1 MPLLSPRAPGATS
14 LAVRREDSTLSAIL
28 EFQSPS
34 AAIVATPVPRAARG
48 TILAIASMF
57 AAWMAALGLIPIDRV
72 VTAQGKVVSQTPTL
86 VVQPLETSIVRSI
99 DVAEGQSVRAGDV
112 LARLDPTF
120 AAADVGALA
129 SQVSMLAAEVS
140 RLRAEAER
148 QLFTYSGSDPNLLL
162 QATIFALRQSERN
175 FKLETYQ
182 QRLNGLQAAVARSV
196 ADAEAFRARKVV
208 AEQALSVRK
217 ELEKRQLGSV
227 LNSLAATDNLLE
239 VSRSLSG
246 ATESAESARH
256 DVDAMKAERDAY
268 DQNWNADV
276 SQKLSEQGQK
286 LADAQEQLSKAQL
299 RQQLVELRADRDAT
313 VLTIAKISVGSV
325 LKSGDQFITLV
336 PTDNLLEVE
345 VNIAGRDD
353 GFVHV
358 GAPVAVK
365 FDTFPFSQHG
375 LAHGTVRTISADSF
389 TSQDDAKNRSGS
401 AASSLGSSEL
411 FYRSHITLDDMALH
425 DVPAG
430 FHIVPGMPVTADIKV
445 GKRTVLAY
453 LLGRIMLVTSEA
465 MREP

>member
-1 MPLLSPRAPGATS
+1 
-14 LAVRREDSTLSAIL
+14 
-28 EFQSPS
+28 
-34 AAIVATPVPRAARG
+34 
-48 TILAIASMF
+48 
-57 AAWMAALGLIPIDRV
+57 
-72 VTAQGKVVSQTPTL
+72 
-86 VVQPLETSIVRSI
+86 
-99 DVAEGQSVRAGDV
+99 
-112 LARLDPTF
+112 
-120 AAADVGALA
+120 
-129 SQVSMLAAEVS
+129 MLAAEVS
-140 RLRAEAER
+140 RLRAEAEGR
-148 QLFTYSGSDPNLLL
+148 LFTYSGSDPNLLL

-182 QRLNGLQAAVARSV
+182 QRLNGLQATVARSV
-196 ADAEAFRARKVV
+196 ADAEAFRARKAV

-256 DVDAMKAERDAY
+256 DFDAMKAERDAY
-268 DQNWNADV
+268 DQNWSADV

-286 LADAQEQLSKAQL
+286 LADAQEQLRKAQL
-299 RQQLVELRADRDAT
+299 RHQLVELRADRDAT

-336 PTDNLLEVE
+336 PTDNMLEAE

-365 FDTFPFSQHG
+365 FDTFPFSQYG
-375 LAHGTVRTISADSF
+375 LAYGTVRTISADSF
-389 TSQDDAKNRSGS
+389 TVQDDAKNHS
-401 AASSLGSSEL
+401 APVPSNVGSSEL
-411 FYRSHITLDDMALH
+411 FYRSRITVGDMALH

-453 LLGRIMLVTSEA
+453 LLGRIMLVTSEG